1 MSYQRFKINHKSM
14 VILSSH
20 HRILPS
26 YFSKGSRIV
35 KLTNTKEYI
44 QKETPDNLKKSINEV
59 GKNEHDGIIAC
70 G

>member
-1 MSYQRFKINHKSM
+1 MYG
-14 VILSSH
+14 
-20 HRILPS
+20 
-26 YFSKGSRIV
+26 YFISIV

-44 QKETPDNLKKSINEV
+44 QKETPDNLKKIINEV